1 MSFLEPRGTA
11 EDSDSNSGR
20 RKTSKEAKESWRRAE
35 RSQGEQ
41 EPRALSWEIIKDKTL
56 LNPGVKEKLRNG
68 LSTQSACHLEA
79 VPIER
84 AT

>member
-20 RKTSKEAKESWRRAE
+20 RKTSKEAKESWRRVE
-35 RSQGEQ
+35 QSQGEQ
-41 EPRALSWEIIKDKTL
+41 EPRALSSEIIKDKTL
-56 LNPGVKEKLRNG
+56 LNLGVKEKLKKG
-68 LSTQSACHLEA
+68 LSTLSVCHREA
-79 VPIER
+79 VPTER

>member
-11 EDSDSNSGR
+11 EDKDSNSGR
-20 RKTSKEAKESWRRAE
+20 RKTGKEAKESWRRAE

-41 EPRALSWEIIKDKTL
+41 EPRVLSSEVRKDKTL

-68 LSTQSACHLEA
+68 LSTQSVCHLEA
-79 VPIER
+79 VHIER